1 MLVVLILFPAVPA
14 PSLVPVP
21 STLTSNIA
29 LPYTF
34 FSIPADVHTYVPK
47 RLNPQI
53 CADNF

>member
-1 MLVVLILFPAVPA
+1 MLVVLILFPA